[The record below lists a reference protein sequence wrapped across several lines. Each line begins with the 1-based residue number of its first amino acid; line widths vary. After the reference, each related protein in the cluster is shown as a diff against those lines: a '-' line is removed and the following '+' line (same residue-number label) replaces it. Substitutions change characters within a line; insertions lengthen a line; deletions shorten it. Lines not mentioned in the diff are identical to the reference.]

1 MTTGAQFL
9 LSWWFR
15 KQPIFWLPEGW
26 VPYPVA
32 WLLSFPSAPIG
43 KHNQAQ
49 RGIFQLLW
57 LILFILR
64 LCKLWCLGC
73 YL

>member
-43 KHNQAQ
+43 KHNQANVATVAD
-49 RGIFQLLW
+49 IVHFKAL
-57 LILFILR
+57 
-64 LCKLWCLGC
+64 
-73 YL
+73 